1 MDSTLGYDMDNAIG
15 YLIGHAAMR
24 LKIGLRRLFVASGLN
39 VTPEQWVVLFRLH
52 EKEGLTQSELGERTV
67 KDKTTITRIL
77 DRLEKK
83 DMASRRRD
91 ARDRR
96 AQRIFLTEK
105 GLATLDALMPLVR
118 RYADGIFG
126 EFVDEERAVLRGLLM
141 RVEARLDAVLE
152 PKEIA

>member
-1 MDSTLGYDMDNAIG
+1 
-15 YLIGHAAMR
+15 
-24 LKIGLRRLFVASGLN
+24 
-39 VTPEQWVVLFRLH
+39 
-52 EKEGLTQSELGERTV
+52 
-67 KDKTTITRIL
+67 
-77 DRLEKK
+77 
-83 DMASRRRD
+83 MASRRRD

>member
-1 MDSTLGYDMDNAIG
+1 MDSTRGYDMDNALG
-15 YLIGHAAMR
+15 YVIGHAAMR

-105 GLATLDALMPLVR
+105 GVATLDALMPLVR
-118 RYADGIFG
+118 RYADEIFG
-126 EFVDEERAVLRGLLM
+126 EFVDEERTVLRGLLL